1 VPVVTDVSGHYL
13 PLHIAGVIQLV
24 ECQLPK
30 LDVAGSSPVARSDQ
44 TRKRRS
50 PSGARRFAFAISV
63 RRERQVRTGKVLH
76 KGIENECRDRQIHR
90 MSENSPV
97 LRTIASTL
105 REARRNR
112 RMSIAELAV
121 SAGVSPRLVS
131 EFEQGKRPNVSLETA
146 LRLLALVGVSVR
158 LHDTGPMGDAEL
170 ARAQRAAQRRSR
182 WTGSL
187 STLQAQVDPSPPS
200 LATARLGAVANA
212 SELATALQRAARSPR
227 Q

>member
-1 VPVVTDVSGHYL
+1 M
-13 PLHIAGVIQLV
+13 
-24 ECQLPK
+24 
-30 LDVAGSSPVARSDQ
+30 
-44 TRKRRS
+44 
-50 PSGARRFAFAISV
+50 
-63 RRERQVRTGKVLH
+63 LH
-76 KGIENECRDRQIHR
+76 KGIEKGCRDRQISQ
-90 MSENSPV
+90 MSETSSV

-112 RMSIAELAV
+112 RMPIAELAA

-146 LRLLALVGVSVR
+146 LRLLALVGVSVH
-158 LHDTGPMGDAEL
+158 LHRTAAMGDPEL

-212 SELATALQRAARSPR
+212 SALATALQRAARSPR